1 MATETTLARTAT
13 AELRAAERWAWMR
26 RVDWPVTLLLL
37 LGVALRL
44 GLAARG
50 WPGLDSDEATIGLMG
65 KHILDSGELPIFFYG
80 QHYMG
85 PLEAYLAAG
94 AFALLGV
101 GAFALRVAMVA
112 LTTGFLVCAYL
123 LGRLAFGR
131 AVGLLTLGFLA
142 LGPAFGLLREL
153 AAIGGYQETLLFGA
167 LIPLLAYAL
176 IRPASDLTGGSS
188 WWRRGNRLPLYG
200 LLGLTI
206 GLGVWSDALI
216 LPFVVAPLCALAIA
230 RWRETR
236 GRGGLTLLAG
246 AVIGGFPF
254 IAYNLTHHLQ
264 SVTEAGGR
272 TVAAGGG
279 LLPPLGT
286 WLHQALAT
294 FTVAMPVTYGD
305 PHVCLDTGLPVR
317 DFTSYPASLLRFGT
331 DASCAGSNLAF
342 STLIVGLYALV
353 GWRAV
358 AALRASRHDGEV
370 VAAESG
376 LDRAALWLR
385 VMLVGAALLTVAQ
398 YTLNRLDVGIF
409 EFDSVRYLLPLL
421 ITVPILMGALW
432 SLVGRGARGW
442 PFVTGGAWWRRALR
456 AGAWATLAALFA
468 FALLG
473 VGATLRTASDASVYA
488 PSSAPPEARIL
499 GELRR
504 LGVTRYYGDW
514 VVCNLLTFE
523 SDERVICA
531 MSSPG
536 PGDYAPYH
544 SAVGS
549 AARPGYVVV
558 IGGPT
563 DLMLS
568 QRLQSGRLPR
578 GYTREEFA
586 GLAIYYFAL
595 Q

>member
-1 MATETTLARTAT
+1 
-13 AELRAAERWAWMR
+13 MR

-37 LGVALRL
+37 LGMALRL

-101 GAFALRVAMVA
+101 GTFALRVAMVA
-112 LTTGFLVCAYL
+112 LTAGFLVCAYL

-142 LGPAFGLLREL
+142 LGPTFGLLRQL

-176 IRPASDLTGGSS
+176 IRPASDFTGGWS
-188 WWRRGNRLPLYG
+188 WWRRGDRLPLYG

-216 LPFVVAPLCALAIA
+216 LPFVVAPLCALAIT
-230 RWRETR
+230 RWRVTR

-254 IAYNLTHHLQ
+254 IVYNLTHHLQ
-264 SVTEAGGR
+264 SFTEAGGR

-279 LLPPLGT
+279 LSQPLGT

-294 FTVAMPVTYGD
+294 FTVALPTTYGD
-305 PHVCLDTGLPVR
+305 PHVCLDTGLPLR
-317 DFTSYPASLLRFGT
+317 DFTSYPVSLLRIGT
-331 DASCAGSNLAF
+331 NASCAGSNLAF
-342 STLIVGLYALV
+342 SALIVGLYALV

-358 AALRASRHDGEV
+358 AALRAARHHDEMA
-370 VAAESG
+370 AAEG
-376 LDRAALWLR
+376 GVDRAALWLR
-385 VMLVGAALLTVAQ
+385 VTLVGAALLTVAQ
-398 YTLNRLDVGIF
+398 YTLNRFDVGIF
-409 EFDSVRYLLPLL
+409 EFNSVRYLLPLL

-432 SLVGRGARGW
+432 SLAGRGARGW
-442 PFVTGGAWWRRALR
+442 SFVKGSAWWRRTLR
-456 AGAWATLAALFA
+456 AGAWATLATLFA

-473 VGATLRTASDASVYA
+473 VSATVRTASDASVYA
-488 PSSAPPEARIL
+488 LPTSPPDARIL
-499 GELRR
+499 AELRR

-531 MSSPG
+531 MVSPG

-544 SAVGS
+544 QTVRSS
-549 AARPGYVVV
+549 SLPGYVAV

-563 DLMLS
+563 DAMLAS
-568 QRLQSGRLPR
+568 WLRSGRLAP

-586 GLAIYYFAL
+586 GLAIYSARSGAGT
-595 Q
+595 